1 MTVLFEQTL
10 NGVTLGGLYALIALG
25 YTLVYGILLMINF
38 AHSELFMAGGY
49 VGLFVLKIL
58 ADPAMAGH
66 VDLAAFKVDLTFM
79 KPLQDFF
86 NGSTF
91 GFAML
96 MAATFL
102 ISAIIVGLMGV
113 LIERFAYRP
122 LRHAPRLAPLISAI
136 GVSIFLQ
143 NAALL
148 WISTKQLPYSRAD
161 GTAFVPSQNLFTVG
175 GVTVT
180 SMQVF
185 IIVTSLLL
193 LFFLDTFVSRTR
205 IGKAMRA
212 TSQDR
217 DAAGLMGVDINS
229 VIALAFFIGPALG
242 AVAGVFNGMYYGS
255 VKYNMGFI
263 PGIKAFTA
271 AVIGGIGNLRGAM
284 LGGFLL
290 GIVESLAGGFISEG
304 YKDVIAFIVLILV
317 LIFRPGGLLGEA
329 VAEKV

>member
-1 MTVLFEQTL
+1 LTVLFEQTL

-58 ADPAMAGH
+58 SDPAMAGQ
-66 VDLAAFKVDLTFM
+66 VDLSFIKADLTFM
-79 KPLQDFF
+79 KPAQDFF
-86 NGSTF
+86 NGSTL
-91 GFAML
+91 GFVML
-96 MAATFL
+96 MLATFL
-102 ISAIIVGLMGV
+102 ISAIIVGFMGV

-229 VIALAFFIGPALG
+229 VIALAFFVGPALG

>member
-1 MTVLFEQTL
+1 
-10 NGVTLGGLYALIALG
+10 
-25 YTLVYGILLMINF
+25 LV
-38 AHSELFMAGGY
+38 
-49 VGLFVLKIL
+49 
-58 ADPAMAGH
+58 
-66 VDLAAFKVDLTFM
+66 
-79 KPLQDFF
+79 
-86 NGSTF
+86 
-91 GFAML
+91 
-96 MAATFL
+96 ATFA
-102 ISAIIVGLMGV
+102 ISAVIVGIMGV
-113 LIERFAYRP
+113 LIERLAYRP

-143 NAALL
+143 NAVLL
-148 WISTKQLPYSRAD
+148 WVSSKQLPYSRAD
-161 GTAFVPSQNLFTVG
+161 GTAFMTSQDLFTVG

-185 IIVTSLLL
+185 IIVTSLVLL
-193 LFFLDTFVSRTR
+193 LFLDTFVARTR
-205 IGKAMRA
+205 IGRAMRA

-217 DAAGLMGVDINS
+217 DAAGLMGVNINS

-263 PGIKAFTA
+263 PGIKSFTA

-290 GIVESLAGGFISEG
+290 GIVESLASGFLSNA
-304 YKDVIAFIVLILV
+304 YRDVVAFVVLVLV

>member
-1 MTVLFEQTL
+1 
-10 NGVTLGGLYALIALG
+10 
-25 YTLVYGILLMINF
+25 MINF

-58 ADPAMAGH
+58 SDPAMAGH
-66 VDLAAFKVDLTFM
+66 VDLAFIKADLTFM
-79 KPLQDFF
+79 KPVQDFF

-102 ISAIIVGLMGV
+102 VSAIVVGLMGV

-161 GTAFVPSQNLFTVG
+161 GTAFVPSQNLFTLG

-193 LFFLDTFVSRTR
+193 LLFLDTFVSRTR

-229 VIALAFFIGPALG
+229 VIALAFFVGPALG